1 VPLAV
6 EEDEAPGAIDVAVHG
21 APGVVAHAEEVP
33 QLVEET
39 GACAVGPGAKE
50 VLRVLLRRGWR
61 EQLLR
66 RLTQDNLIEEAQRGP
81 RSWA

>member
-6 EEDEAPGAIDVAVHG
+6 EEDEAPGPIDVAVLG

-39 GACAVGPGAKE
+39 GPVPSARG
-50 VLRVLLRRGWR
+50 RR
-61 EQLLR
+61 
-66 RLTQDNLIEEAQRGP
+66 
-81 RSWA
+81 RSSASSSGEDGGNNS